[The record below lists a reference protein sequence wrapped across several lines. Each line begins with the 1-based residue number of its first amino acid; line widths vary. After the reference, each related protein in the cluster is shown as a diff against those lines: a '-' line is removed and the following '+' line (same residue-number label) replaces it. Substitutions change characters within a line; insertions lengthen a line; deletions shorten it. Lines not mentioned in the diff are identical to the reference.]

1 MANRQAIDTIRG
13 YLFQF
18 DNTILR
24 ILNIED
30 ENSIF
35 TVEGVEDIDITTNQE
50 ETVAIQ
56 CKYYQE
62 SDFQPSI
69 IKDAIGWM
77 VKDFA
82 ERLENKKD
90 LIKYKLYGHYKSGH
104 ERLDNPLEVGEL
116 KKVFLTTI
124 TRGRDNKPS
133 KTKQIHIDLN
143 LTDEDLK
150 FFLLHLE
157 INIEAPTLEEQHSQ
171 IINKIVEIGLSSSSD
186 ADYFYSKS
194 LYIIRDLA
202 KSKDESMRKI
212 TKKIFISNLKK
223 SKKILFD
230 FWFAHQKDMNN
241 YCRMIKD
248 KYFSDSQS
256 PKSRFFLIDKSNL
269 QDDELLE
276 LVKSISDK
284 WSSGRRTARE
294 PDKFCPFIYIH
305 QIEEFSLLNLKI
317 NLIND
322 GYFFEDGHY
331 YRGAK
336 FDVNLFLRNLVEK
349 ENQYRAKLKI
359 INNMDDLGVVVGKK
373 PKNIIIYEF
382 FSNTPYTNLDES
394 IKVYFKNYDYLKRV
408 LV

>member
-18 DNTILR
+18 DNTILQ

-30 ENSIF
+30 ENSVF
-35 TVEGVEDIDITTNQE
+35 TIEGVEDIDITDHQE
-50 ETVAIQ
+50 ETIAIQ

-77 VKDFA
+77 VKDFS
-82 ERLENKKD
+82 ERLKNKEN
-90 LIKYKLYGHYKSGH
+90 LINYKLYGHYKSGH
-104 ERLDNPLEVGEL
+104 ERLMKPLEVEDL
-116 KKVFLTTI
+116 KKVFLTTV
-124 TRGRDNKPS
+124 TRAKDDKPS
-133 KTKQIHIDLN
+133 ETKEIHVDLN
-143 LTDEDLK
+143 LTDSDLK
-150 FFLLHLE
+150 DFLLHLE
-157 INIEAPTLEEQHSQ
+157 IDIEAPTLEEQHSQ
-171 IINKIVEIGLSSSSD
+171 VIKKIVDIGLSSPSD
-186 ADYFYSKS
+186 ADFFYSKS

-202 KSKDESMRKI
+202 KSKDESKRKI
-212 TKKIFISNLKK
+212 TKNIFISTLKD

-230 FWFAHQKDMNN
+230 FWFAHQKEMSS
-241 YCRMIKD
+241 YCRMIKN

-269 QDDELLE
+269 QDNELLE

-284 WSSGRRTARE
+284 WSSGGRTVRE
-294 PDKFCPFIYIH
+294 PEKFCPFIYIH
-305 QIEEFSLLNLKI
+305 QIEEDSLLRLKS

-322 GYFFEDGHY
+322 GYLFEDGHY
-331 YRGAK
+331 YRGAN
-336 FDVNLFLRNLVEK
+336 FDVKLFLRDIVEK
-349 ENQYRAKLKI
+349 GNQYRAKLKI
-359 INNMDDLGVVVGKK
+359 INNIDELGIVIEKK
-373 PKNIIIYEF
+373 PRNINIYEF

-394 IKVYFKNYDYLKRV
+394 IKVYFKNYDYLKGV

>member
-18 DNTILR
+18 DNTILQ

-35 TVEGVEDIDITTNQE
+35 TIEGVEDIDITDHQE
-50 ETVAIQ
+50 ETIAIQ

-82 ERLENKKD
+82 ERLANKKN

-104 ERLDNPLEVGEL
+104 ERLANPLEVADL
-116 KKVFLTTI
+116 KKVFLTTV
-124 TRGRDNKPS
+124 TRGRDDKPS
-133 KTKQIHIDLN
+133 ETKEIHVDLN
-143 LTDEDLK
+143 LTDDDLK
-150 FFLLHLE
+150 IFLLHLE
-157 INIEAPTLEEQHSQ
+157 IDIEAPTLEEQHSQ
-171 IINKIVEIGLSSSSD
+171 VIKKIVDIGLSSTSD
-186 ADYFYSKS
+186 AVFFYSKS
-194 LYIIRDLA
+194 LYIIRNLA
-202 KSKDESMRKI
+202 KSKDETMRKI
-212 TKKIFISNLKK
+212 TKKTFISNLKD

-230 FWFAHQKDMNN
+230 FWFAHQKEMSN
-241 YCRMIKD
+241 YCRMIKN

-269 QDDELLE
+269 QDNELLE
-276 LVKSISDK
+276 LIKSISDK
-284 WSSGRRTARE
+284 WSSGRRTVRE

-305 QIEEFSLLNLKI
+305 QIEEFSLLKLK
-317 NLIND
+317 NDLIND
-322 GYFFEDGHY
+322 GYLFEDGHY
-331 YRGAK
+331 YRGANFNVK
-336 FDVNLFLRNLVEK
+336 LFLRDIVER

-359 INNMDDLGVVVGKK
+359 INNMDELSSVIEKK
-373 PKNIIIYEF
+373 PKNINIYEF
-382 FSNTPYTNLDES
+382 FSNAPYTNLDES
-394 IKVYFKNYDYLKRV
+394 IKVYFKNYDYLKGV

>member
-18 DNTILR
+18 DNTILQ

-30 ENSIF
+30 ENSVF
-35 TVEGVEDIDITTNQE
+35 TIEGVEDIDITDHQE
-50 ETVAIQ
+50 ETIAIQ

-77 VKDFA
+77 VKDFS
-82 ERLENKKD
+82 ERLKNKEN
-90 LIKYKLYGHYKSGH
+90 LINYKLYGHYKSGH
-104 ERLDNPLEVGEL
+104 ERLMKPLEVEDL
-116 KKVFLTTI
+116 KKVFLTTV
-124 TRGRDNKPS
+124 TRAKDDKPS
-133 KTKQIHIDLN
+133 ETKEIHVDLN
-143 LTDEDLK
+143 LTDSDLK
-150 FFLLHLE
+150 DFLLHLE
-157 INIEAPTLEEQHSQ
+157 IDIEAPTLEEQHSQ
-171 IINKIVEIGLSSSSD
+171 VIKKIVDIGLSSPSD
-186 ADYFYSKS
+186 ADFFYSKS

-202 KSKDESMRKI
+202 KSKDESKRKI
-212 TKKIFISNLKK
+212 TKNIFISTLKD

-230 FWFAHQKDMNN
+230 FWFAHQKEMSS
-241 YCRMIKD
+241 YCRMIKN

-269 QDDELLE
+269 QDNELLE

-284 WSSGRRTARE
+284 WSSGGRTVRE
-294 PDKFCPFIYIH
+294 PEKFCPFIYIH
-305 QIEEFSLLNLKI
+305 QIEEGSLLRLKS

-322 GYFFEDGHY
+322 GYLFEDGHY
-331 YRGAK
+331 YRGAN
-336 FDVNLFLRNLVEK
+336 FDVKLFLRDIVEK
-349 ENQYRAKLKI
+349 GNQYRAKLKI
-359 INNMDDLGVVVGKK
+359 INNIDELGIVIEKK
-373 PKNIIIYEF
+373 PRNINIYEF

-394 IKVYFKNYDYLKRV
+394 IKVYFKNYDYLKGV